1 MAQHNSIN
9 KEKGRLHAPAKQED
23 LFNTSS
29 ELLRRYLKENN
40 LRCTPERLAI
50 LKQVCAYK
58 GWFTAEHLLQDL
70 PASMPIS
77 VATAYNTLTLLCN
90 CNILRRQPQAK
101 QVKTIEYT
109 MVLTHK
115 STMYFTCV
123 RCGRQVEFRD
133 KAVENILQER
143 PFNNFNMSN
152 FSLSV
157 YGVCKTCRKK
167 YR

>member
-1 MAQHNSIN
+1 MAQNGSIN
-9 KEKGRLHAPAKQED
+9 KKKVRLNAPNKQED

-29 ELLRRYLKENN
+29 EILCRYLKSNN
-40 LRCTPERLAI
+40 LRCTQERLTI

-58 GWFTAEHLLQDL
+58 GWFTTELLQQDL

-77 VATAYNTLTLLCN
+77 VATVYNTLNLFCE
-90 CNILRRQPQAK
+90 CHILRRQPQAK

-109 MVLTHK
+109 MVLTHE
-115 STMYFTCV
+115 STMHFICV
-123 RCGRQVEFRD
+123 RCGREVEFRD
-133 KAVENILQER
+133 KAVENILHER